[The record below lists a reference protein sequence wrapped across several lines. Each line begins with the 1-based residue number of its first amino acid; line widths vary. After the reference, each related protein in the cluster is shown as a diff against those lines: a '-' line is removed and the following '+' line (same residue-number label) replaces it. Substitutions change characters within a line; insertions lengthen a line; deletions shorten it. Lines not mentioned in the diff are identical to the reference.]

1 MEKNK
6 IYYGVTA
13 LVVLLFAAWAWGWFD
28 AGQYSDDPAIAE
40 LEKLRD
46 ENVAKM
52 KGLSDEQMRDQMR
65 EQRDGMREK
74 MEGLSEEQRMSFFES
89 SMPIFMPMMAKRFEE
104 EYDKLAKMT
113 PEEQRKEMDKRI
125 DEMEA
130 RGGPGGPGGG
140 GPGRG
145 GRPPMDAKKMDEIRK
160 KMLDWTTPE
169 QRSKFENGMRMMN
182 ERREERGL
190 PAMPPF
196 GGGGF

>member
-65 EQRDGMREK
+65 EQREGMREK

-89 SMPIFMPMMAKRFEE
+89 SMPIFMPMMAKRFEDD
-104 EYDKLAKMT
+104 YDKMMAMT

-145 GRPPMDAKKMDEIRK
+145 GRPPMDPKKMDEIRK

>member
-74 MEGLSEEQRMSFFES
+74 MEGLSEEQRMAFFES
-89 SMPIFMPMMAKRFEE
+89 SMPIFMPLMAKRFEE
-104 EYDKLAKMT
+104 DYDKMMAMT

-130 RGGPGGPGGG
+130 RGGPGGPG